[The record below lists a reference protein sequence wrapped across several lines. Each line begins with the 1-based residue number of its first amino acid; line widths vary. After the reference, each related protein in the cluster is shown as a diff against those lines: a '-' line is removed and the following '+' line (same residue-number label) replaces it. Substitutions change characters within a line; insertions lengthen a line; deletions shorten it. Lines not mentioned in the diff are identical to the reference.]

1 MVASDSLFT
10 SPAFILTESSFI
22 IVASIAAYE
31 ILVGDF
37 IWAQQEEARRASQQQ
52 QRTTNHQLG
61 QNRSL
66 SPGGRGR
73 GHRPPP
79 SSSRR
84 GTPNEESYLLY
95 PSSRRGSPNDIATE
109 EQGYYSVPRGSP
121 GDSTRRLFYK
131 MAFFALLSRFILLPV
146 ETYCLSFLQKK
157 DNSSTIPSYVSTLL
171 QVLLRLSQTFPDI
184 VFASALGLLVIFC
197 VKIAFAALPPLT
209 PDSRE
214 GSVHGGED
222 NTEAGTQVDRED
234 RLRGDSRA
242 NKRRE
247 NLEDNN
253 EDSTT
258 NTTKKDANIT
268 LCTAAAR
275 LSRTLLA
282 SKRTFHVWNV
292 ILFLLYT
299 LVFFTALV
307 IPHAPLSMCERY
319 LWMLMGTIYSF
330 LILSL
335 IYASALLGRALHSGL
350 MKRSNGGWLAFRLV
364 GTLTLLAIMFIE
376 RLILFGMLAHDAIVN
391 MNGSNNSDAEE
402 TIQNIYRRSTLE
414 YVFSESLPVFL
425 ILLMMHRKRKEMQS
439 DVLIIHSIINNIF
452 GSSGKLVG
460 GSSYTTQLDTP
471 VTSASGDGGSANRV
485 GGLGSRRFQTYGGTS
500 RGDSFPPASASNKP
514 RRNINLPRAS
524 SSSGPGKKHNQNQ
537 LYVPV
542 LQREER

>member
-1 MVASDSLFT
+1 MVASYSLFT

-37 IWAQQEEARRASQQQ
+37 IWAQQEEARRALQQQ
-52 QRTTNHQLG
+52 QLTTNHQLG

-109 EQGYYSVPRGSP
+109 EQGYYSVPGGSP

-131 MAFFALLSRFILLPV
+131 MAFFALLSRFILLPI
-146 ETYCLSFLQKK
+146 ETYCLSFQSK

-171 QVLLRLSQTFPDI
+171 QVLLRLSQTFPDV

-214 GSVHGGED
+214 GSVHGGEG
-222 NTEAGTQVDRED
+222 NIESGTLVDREGF
-234 RLRGDSRA
+234 RGDSRA
-242 NKRRE
+242 NKRRD
-247 NLEDNN
+247 NLEDNKEVN
-253 EDSTT
+253 TA

-268 LCTAAAR
+268 WCTAAAR
-275 LSRTLLA
+275 VSRTLLA

-292 ILFLLYT
+292 ILLLLYT

-319 LWMLMGTIYSF
+319 LWMLMGTIYSL

-335 IYASALLGRALHSGL
+335 IYASALLGRVLHSGL

-376 RLILFGMLAHDAIVN
+376 RLILFGMMAHDAVVN
-391 MNGSNNSDAEE
+391 MNVSNTSDVEE
-402 TIQNIYRRSTLE
+402 TILHIYRRSTME
-414 YVFSESLPVFL
+414 YAFSESLPVFL
-425 ILLMMHRKRKEMQS
+425 ILLMMHRKRKEIQS

-460 GSSYTTQLDTP
+460 GSSYNTQLDTP
-471 VTSASGDGGSANRV
+471 TTSASGDGGTANRV

-500 RGDSFPPASASNKP
+500 RGDSFPPASAGNNP
-514 RRNINLPRAS
+514 RRNINLPRAL
-524 SSSGPGKKHNQNQ
+524 SSSGPGKKQNQ

>member
-1 MVASDSLFT
+1 MVASYSLFT

-37 IWAQQEEARRASQQQ
+37 IWAQQEEARRALQQQ
-52 QRTTNHQLG
+52 QLTTNHQLG

-109 EQGYYSVPRGSP
+109 EQGYYSVPGGSP
-121 GDSTRRLFYK
+121 GDTVRRLFYK
-131 MAFFALLSRFILLPV
+131 MAFFALLSRFILLPI
-146 ETYCLSFLQKK
+146 ETYCLSFQSK

-171 QVLLRLSQTFPDI
+171 QVLLRLSQTFPDV

-214 GSVHGGED
+214 GSVHGGEG
-222 NTEAGTQVDRED
+222 NIESGTLVDREGF
-234 RLRGDSRA
+234 RGDSRA
-242 NKRRE
+242 NKRRD
-247 NLEDNN
+247 NLEDNKEVN
-253 EDSTT
+253 TA

-268 LCTAAAR
+268 WCTAAAR
-275 LSRTLLA
+275 VSRTLLA

-292 ILFLLYT
+292 ILLLLYT

-319 LWMLMGTIYSF
+319 LWMLMGTIYSL

-335 IYASALLGRALHSGL
+335 IYASALLGRVLHSGL

-376 RLILFGMLAHDAIVN
+376 RLILFGMMAHDAVVN
-391 MNGSNNSDAEE
+391 MNVSNTSDVEE
-402 TIQNIYRRSTLE
+402 TILHIYRRSTME
-414 YVFSESLPVFL
+414 YAFSESLPVFL
-425 ILLMMHRKRKEMQS
+425 ILLMMHRKRKEIQS

-471 VTSASGDGGSANRV
+471 TTSASGDGGTANRV

-500 RGDSFPPASASNKP
+500 RGDSFPPASAGNNP

-524 SSSGPGKKHNQNQ
+524 SSSGPGKKQNQ